1 MSQIELLELD
11 DNRLRSLAADPR
23 VLQLI
28 PCFTNVRRAIDRVGV
43 VQPVQQCCR
52 KNTRTVTIKDA
63 IAAGYACLNSAPK
76 TAKNTLKEILG
87 ARSIRFRRYNERGQ
101 VVVVTF

>member
-1 MSQIELLELD
+1 MAQIELLELD

-28 PCFTNVRRAIDRVGV
+28 PCFVNVRRTIDRVGAAP
-43 VQPVQQCCR
+43 PVQQCCR
-52 KNTRTVTIKDA
+52 KQTRTVTAKDA

-76 TAKNTLKEILG
+76 TAKNTLKETLG
-87 ARSIRFRRYNERGQ
+87 ARFIRFRYTNERGM